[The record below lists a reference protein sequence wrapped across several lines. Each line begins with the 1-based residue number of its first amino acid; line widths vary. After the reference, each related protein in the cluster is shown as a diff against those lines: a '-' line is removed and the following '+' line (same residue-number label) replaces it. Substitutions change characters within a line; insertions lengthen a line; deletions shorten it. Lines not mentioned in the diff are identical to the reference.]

1 MYQHHAKMPVPCA
14 TISGEGVRGVM
25 FHPTMFPI
33 GFGLSSFVEREGDDP
48 SIIIDGEG
56 EAMIELIDG
65 TRTQVT
71 KNIIVRLRM
80 AGAARRPEDVTNMLA
95 LFSTHMP
102 LPPRAGSKNR
112 VTLHVSFPC
121 GTHVELAD
129 GAFVIDNNAEPI
141 LDKSTGE
148 YSFVMRFSHAR
159 EIHPDVYKA
168 IAAKPFD
175 TDSVYWDELE
185 RLVEKGNLP
194 LNIAK
199 KRAEEVL
206 AKWRKERGFTAET
219 VSAEGG
225 EE

>member
-80 AGAARRPEDVTNMLA
+80 AGAARRPER
-95 LFSTHMP
+95 
-102 LPPRAGSKNR
+102 PRRAR
-112 VTLHVSFPC
+112 L
-121 GTHVELAD
+121 E
-129 GAFVIDNNAEPI
+129 GARRMREPAPTPRR
-141 LDKSTGE
+141 SGE
-148 YSFVMRFSHAR
+148 
-159 EIHPDVYKA
+159 
-168 IAAKPFD
+168 
-175 TDSVYWDELE
+175 
-185 RLVEKGNLP
+185 
-194 LNIAK
+194 
-199 KRAEEVL
+199 
-206 AKWRKERGFTAET
+206 
-219 VSAEGG
+219 
-225 EE
+225 